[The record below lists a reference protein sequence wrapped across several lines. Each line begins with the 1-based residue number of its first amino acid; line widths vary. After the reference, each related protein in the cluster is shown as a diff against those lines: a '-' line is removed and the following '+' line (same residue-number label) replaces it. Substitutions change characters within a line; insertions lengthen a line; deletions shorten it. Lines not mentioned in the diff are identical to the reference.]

1 MKILKDNYNDKANEE
16 IINPYPKTCVCWGC
30 ESELEYE
37 ESDMRMGYL
46 GLYYLDCP
54 LCGYE
59 NILDDDCV
67 ELTKDNVEFPTHFY
81 NFSVKNG
88 AVDTCNNENVKKYI
102 SKAIEFLR
110 KNKEEYV
117 WSTNTGNLYVQ
128 VHRYDDDEVYEVIV
142 SNDWYETEIPFE
154 TKDYIEGL
162 EY

>member
-59 NILDDDCV
+59 NIFDDDCV
-67 ELTKDNVEFPTHFY
+67 ELTKDNVEFPTHFH

-128 VHRYDDDEVYEVIV
+128 VRRYDDDEVYEVIV

-154 TKDYIEGL
+154 TKDYTEGL
-162 EY
+162 NE